1 MRITDV
7 TIQVPKPGEVAR
19 FFVETFGTPRTD
31 SEGTSTLEL
40 GRSHLILEQGDPVPD
55 GYYHLAFDIPENT
68 VAAALHQLRDVVP
81 VLPAGDDGIVTA
93 SASWNAH
100 SIYFNAPGHLN
111 LELIARHRLR
121 NAISTPFVLSD
132 ILNISE
138 VGVPV
143 DDTLN
148 TASMLESRFGF
159 TSFNPPSEMFAPVG
173 DDRGLLILVKTGR
186 IWFPTDDQPTTTR
199 PLRIGIE
206 GIPEGIKLGE
216 HCTIAG
222 PLR

>member
-7 TIQVPKPGEVAR
+7 TIQVPDPNEATQ
-19 FFVETFGTPRTD
+19 FFVETFGIPGNRYGE
-31 SEGTSTLEL
+31 SFTLEL
-40 GRSHLILEQGDPVPD
+40 GQSSLILEQGDPAPD
-55 GYYHLAFDIPENT
+55 GYYHLAFDIPEN
-68 VAAALHQLRDVVP
+68 AIPAALSQLRDAVP

-93 SASWNAH
+93 SPSWNAH

-111 LELIARHRLR
+111 LEFIARHRLQ
-121 NAISTPFVLSD
+121 NAISTPFTLSN

-138 VGVPV
+138 VGIPV
-143 DDTLN
+143 DDTLAV
-148 TASMLESRFGF
+148 ASMLESRFGF
-159 TSFNPPSEMFAPVG
+159 QPFNPPSDMFAPVG
-173 DDRGLLILVKTGR
+173 DDHGLLILVKIGR
-186 IWFPTDDQPTTTR
+186 IWFPTEDQPTTTR

-206 GIPEGIKLGE
+206 GVQEEINLDE